1 MANKFTTA
9 VSRTV
14 HKMGFG
20 VKKHSPEFLVI
31 TGVIGMVGAAILA
44 CKATTKIS
52 KISEEHKEQLEAVKN
67 ALETRSDEYSVEDS
81 KKDTRII
88 YIQTGLKYAK
98 IYAPSV
104 ILAAASITCILAS
117 HNILKKRNAALAAA
131 YAAMDE
137 SFKKYRDRVIER
149 FGENVDK
156 ELKYGVKAEEV
167 ETTEIDEGSGKSKK
181 GKKTISYADKD
192 LGGSPYAMWFDETTS
207 DAFQRNSPDYNRMFL
222 NQSQSYFNDILNA
235 KGFVFLGDIYEALG
249 IERDKCSQ
257 VVGWVK
263 DAGGD
268 DFIDFGF
275 DILPV
280 KDDNGEYEDK
290 IKLDFNVMGNIL
302 DLIPAKKG
310 ETRELIS

>member
-20 VKKHSPEFLVI
+20 VKKHSPEILVI
-31 TGVIGMVGAAILA
+31 TGVFGMVGAAVLA

-52 KISEEHKEQLEAVKN
+52 KISEEHKKQLDDVQYV
-67 ALETRSDEYSVEDS
+67 LENQPDEYSIEDS

-88 YIQTGLKYAK
+88 YIKTGIKYVK

-104 ILAAASITCILAS
+104 VLAAASITCILAS
-117 HNILKKRNAALAAA
+117 HGILKKRYAALAAA
-131 YAAMDE
+131 YTAMDE
-137 SFKKYRDRVIER
+137 SFKKYRERVIER

-156 ELKYGVKAEEV
+156 ELKYGVKAEQI

-181 GKKTISYADKD
+181 VKKTINSADKD

-207 DAFQRNSPDYNRMFL
+207 DAFQRNNLDYNRMFL
-222 NQSQSYFNDILNA
+222 NQRQSYFNDILNA
-235 KGFVFLGDIYEALG
+235 KGYLFLGDIFEALG
-249 IERDKCSQ
+249 IERDKRSQ
-257 VVGWVK
+257 IVGWVK

-268 DFIDFGF
+268 NFVDFGF